1 MNVVPLSYW
10 DIGLAAS
17 LVALSALISILLRLG
32 LARGLLI
39 AGVRMAVQ
47 LTLIGLVLIWLF
59 ASQSPWWTLL
69 VAAVMLAMAGYE
81 VFARQARR
89 FRGFW
94 AYGLGTS
101 TMVLSS
107 VLVTLLAL
115 TVLVQPAPWYDPRYA
130 VPLMGMILGNTMTG
144 VALGLDTLTTATVRD
159 QAAVEARLALG
170 HSRFEAMRV
179 VSVPAMRS
187 GFIPIINSMAAAGIV
202 ALPGMMTGQILSG
215 TPPDEAVKY
224 QLLIMFLIAGAT
236 GAGVLMAVFGGVLR
250 LTDARHRL
258 RIDRLVQPATQPG
271 R

>member
-10 DIGLAAS
+10 DLGLASS
-17 LVALSALISILLRLG
+17 LVIVNALISVALGLG

-39 AGVRMAVQ
+39 AAVRMAVQ

-59 ASQSPWWTLL
+59 SAQSPWWTLL
-69 VAAVMLAMAGYE
+69 VAMVMLAMAGYE
-81 VFARQARR
+81 VFARQLRR
-89 FRGFW
+89 FSGLW
-94 AYGLGTS
+94 AYGLGAS
-101 TMVLSS
+101 TMVLAS

-130 VPLMGMILGNTMTG
+130 VPLLGMILGNTMTG

-170 HSRFEAMRV
+170 HSRFDAMRV
-179 VSVPAMRS
+179 VSVPALRS
-187 GFIPIINSMAAAGIV
+187 GFIPIINTMAAAGVV

-215 TPPDEAVKY
+215 TPPEEAVKY
-224 QLLIMFLIAGAT
+224 QLLILFLIAGAT
-236 GAGVLMAVFGGVLR
+236 GIGVLLAVYGGVLR

-258 RIDRLVQPATQPG
+258 RVDRLVQPANQPG
-271 R
+271 K